1 MDIIDALNSKA
12 DLLYGDEI
20 ENNAINEAEKK
31 LGLKFAQEY
40 RRYLSVMTI
49 AAYGGHE
56 LTGLTKSKRTNVV
69 EVTKKKCT
77 ACLGIPDDW
86 YVIEDTNIDL
96 IVIWQQSDGKIYQ
109 TVGKNNAILI
119 AESLVEYV
127 LRC

>member
-12 DLLYGDEI
+12 DLLYGDGI

-40 RRYLSVMTI
+40 RKYLSVMTI

-56 LTGLTKSKRTNVV
+56 LTGLTKLKRTNVV
-69 EVTKKKCT
+69 EVTKKKRT
-77 ACLGIPDDW
+77 EYLGIPDDW

-96 IVIWQQSDGKIYQ
+96 IVIWQQFDGKIYQ
-109 TVGKNNAILI
+109 TVGKNSPILI
-119 AESLVEYV
+119 AESLLEYV
-127 LRC
+127 LRY